1 MSFQDRVE
9 PHSSPAARANLC
21 SQSATYLLQPS
32 ARYQPLST
40 GCRIS
45 EHPTTVSRCLGS
57 AGPERGT
64 EAPCPEHQAIGRHA
78 GGFEPLWV
86 NTASDFPPGC
96 RPGLGPHSVP
106 ALGHRPWGLTFQ
118 KNWGL
123 GLPSVVAVTSPLVPR
138 ARLGWLPERSR
149 WFFIRGAL
157 NTRCLGP
164 APDLVMSLAWGGILL
179 DFASRAQEVL
189 T

>member
-1 MSFQDRVE
+1 ME

-64 EAPCPEHQAIGRHA
+64 EAPCPELQAIGRHA

-96 RPGLGPHSVP
+96 RPRLGPHSVP
-106 ALGHRPWGLTFQ
+106 ALGHRPWGRTFQ
-118 KNWGL
+118 KNWEV
-123 GLPSVVAVTSPLVPR
+123 GLPSVVGVTSSPGPQSQAGLAPGTFTVVLHPGSFKHPVPGVCSR
-138 ARLGWLPERSR
+138 PCDVIGLGW
-149 WFFIRGAL
+149 
-157 NTRCLGP
+157 N
-164 APDLVMSLAWGGILL
+164 
-179 DFASRAQEVL
+179 FARFC
-189 T
+189 